1 MQICTN
7 YAQISPF
14 LSKKNPAGD
23 HLFGLRESDSLLKFS
38 ACRKMVSVLGFLPSC
53 ASGAAPVS
61 NSPKRGFDLAAK
73 SKTPVGSFILWGGC
87 LEGCIWGGGTSP
99 PSNRALSGSGEGI
112 PFTICRR
119 THSRRFSRPRHHCAE
134 EAYVSWMSASRRG
147 GTGFAA
153 VSVVEMARN

>member
-87 LEGCIWGGGTSP
+87 LEGCIWGGGLP
-99 PSNRALSGSGEGI
+99 PPPIELCRGAGKAYRSRSAAARTPGASRGRG
-112 PFTICRR
+112 TTARRRR
-119 THSRRFSRPRHHCAE
+119 T
-134 EAYVSWMSASRRG
+134 SAG
-147 GTGFAA
+147 
-153 VSVVEMARN
+153 